1 MSIGRLSACM
11 LALLCSFGGTQ
22 NAHGNAGKAA
32 TAAWIIPAS
41 AQATVTKL
49 TPSLAR
55 AIGRAWCAADIQ
67 KDRIVLTLGKPGTK
81 DADTKLTLVHPSVAS
96 PQSVRGREV
105 ALEPIPGPATPGQ
118 LATLRATLDAEDLGA
133 LWVSMKAKP
142 IAQAP
147 PAETEGPK
155 GVNANFTRVVDLIKM
170 GDKEEALTLLT
181 LPETSVDATPFQK
194 LRAAIFLKKLGEID
208 RAKALVTSS
217 SNPLLKAIEGL
228 VLGQEL
234 DPKELLAQWDKMQS
248 EAMDTCQLVHVA
260 ESAYILGANARSE
273 ELLRGIFAKDSACLR
288 AISVLGDNLLVQDRK
303 DDAIALVQPLID
315 KHPEQSEFK
324 MLLAQYYRLDGRL
337 DEAVALYEEVVKNG
351 NARDEH
357 VRLLVTMYLQQR
369 AEKRQI
375 ERWKGLY
382 EENPKNKVAALMIGI
397 MLHYRD
403 EFTESQE
410 WLLPLEAQF
419 KGNPRYQ
426 IYRAMNDFNLGDKPG
441 CRARLDMAAQLPVI
455 DPDVY
460 YCRGEILRD
469 SERDTA
475 IADFKRYLALTN
487 DSPFNL
493 PEKQARVREQVR
505 LLEECK
511 ANGTETCEGPW
522 EHPRGGLMRFFTL
535 HPEAPWIGFGLVI
548 LLLGSAGFLV
558 HRRRKKKVS

>member
-1 MSIGRLSACM
+1 
-11 LALLCSFGGTQ
+11 
-22 NAHGNAGKAA
+22 
-32 TAAWIIPAS
+32 
-41 AQATVTKL
+41 
-49 TPSLAR
+49 
-55 AIGRAWCAADIQ
+55 
-67 KDRIVLTLGKPGTK
+67 
-81 DADTKLTLVHPSVAS
+81 
-96 PQSVRGREV
+96 
-105 ALEPIPGPATPGQ
+105 
-118 LATLRATLDAEDLGA
+118 
-133 LWVSMKAKP
+133 
-142 IAQAP
+142 
-147 PAETEGPK
+147 
-155 GVNANFTRVVDLIKM
+155 M
-170 GDKEEALTLLT
+170 GDKEEALALLAV
-181 LPETSVDATPFQK
+181 PETSVDATPFQK
-194 LRAAIFLKKLGEID
+194 LRAAIFLKKLGEIE
-208 RAKALVTSS
+208 RAKALVTSR
-217 SNPLLKAIEGL
+217 SNPLLKALEGL
-228 VLGQEL
+228 VLGQSI
-234 DPKELLAQWDKMQS
+234 DPQGLLRQWDEMQS
-248 EAMDTCQLVHVA
+248 EAMDYCQLVHVA
-260 ESAYILGANARSE
+260 EAAYILDANAKSE

-288 AISVLGDNLLVQDRK
+288 AISVLGDNLLVQNRK
-303 DDAIALVQPLID
+303 DAAIALVQPLID

-337 DEAVALYEEVVKNG
+337 DEAVALYEEVVESG

-382 EENPKNKVAALMIGI
+382 EENPENKVAALMIGI

-410 WLLPLEAQF
+410 WLLPLEEQF

-441 CRARLDMAAQLPVI
+441 CRARLDMAAKLPVI
-455 DPDVY
+455 DPDVF

-511 ANGTETCEGPW
+511 ENGTKTCEGPW

-535 HPEAPWIGFGLVI
+535 HPEAPWVGFGLLI
-548 LLLGSAGFLV
+548 FLLGSAGFLV